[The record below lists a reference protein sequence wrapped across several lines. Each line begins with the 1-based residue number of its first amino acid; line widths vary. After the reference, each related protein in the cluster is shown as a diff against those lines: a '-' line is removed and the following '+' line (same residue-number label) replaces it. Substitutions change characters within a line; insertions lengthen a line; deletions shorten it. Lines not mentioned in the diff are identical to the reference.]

1 MFQTGPPGSGPG
13 GPPLIGRGMP
23 VPRGPPGGIPRGPP
37 GAVPRGPP
45 GAVPRGPPGGIPRG
59 PPGGFPRGPPG
70 MFGPPGGAPPGMMP
84 RGPPGAMP
92 RGPPGMF
99 PPGQQQQQQQPTKRK
114 KSDTPPNNTL
124 YVNHIYE
131 KLKGLEL
138 QRALYQAFKKFGKIL
153 DIVIANP
160 PVHHLRGQAWLVF
173 ETIEAATKAKDEMQ
187 GFPFFGHRELGIQFA
202 KTQSDIIAKKNGT
215 YKPRPKRFK
224 IEKSEPVQETTSAP
238 ATQEGGA
245 VATVAAPAPAPA
257 PKKKKPINAVPNLL
271 RPRHPKPMPVHKV
284 LIA

>member
-1 MFQTGPPGSGPG
+1 M
-13 GPPLIGRGMP
+13 I
-23 VPRGPPGGIPRGPP
+23 
-37 GAVPRGPP
+37 
-45 GAVPRGPPGGIPRG
+45 
-59 PPGGFPRGPPG
+59 
-70 MFGPPGGAPPGMMP
+70 P

-99 PPGQQQQQQQPTKRK
+99 PPGQQPPGQQQQQQQPAKRK

-215 YKPRPKRFK
+215 YKPRPKRVK

-284 LIA
+284 LIASDLPDECTQEMLVKVLQPFPGFQEVRLVAAKRVAFIEFTHDGAALSALQSLNNFKLTPNNLLFLNFANK

>member
-1 MFQTGPPGSGPG
+1 
-13 GPPLIGRGMP
+13 
-23 VPRGPPGGIPRGPP
+23 
-37 GAVPRGPP
+37 
-45 GAVPRGPPGGIPRG
+45 
-59 PPGGFPRGPPG
+59 
-70 MFGPPGGAPPGMMP
+70 MMP

-92 RGPPGMF
+92 RGPPPGMF
-99 PPGQQQQQQQPTKRK
+99 PRGQQPPVMQQQQQQQPAKRK
-114 KSDTPPNNTL
+114 QSDNAPNNTL

-202 KTQSDIIAKKNGT
+202 KTQSDVIAKKNGT
-215 YKPRPKRFK
+215 YKPRPKRVK
-224 IEKSEPVQETTSAP
+224 VEKSEPVQETTSAP
-238 ATQEGGA
+238 ATQEGEAA
-245 VATVAAPAPAPA
+245 VAAVTVATPAPALV
-257 PKKKKPINAVPNLL
+257 PKKRKHINAVPNLL

-284 LIA
+284 LIASDLPDGCTQEMLVKVLQPFPGFQEVRLVAAKRVAFIEFSHDGAALSALQNLNNFKLTPNNLLFLNFANK